1 MGLYRIERL
10 NVQLRDEI
18 AKLILHGDIKDYRVS
33 EHLTIN
39 RVEVTQDLSYAKV
52 YVSTFLSDEQLE
64 KGVEGLNSAAG
75 FIQSQIAAKMRIRKF
90 PRMTFVVD
98 SAMKDGFKMV
108 NKLNELEEETKAW
121 NIRKCWMKTRK
132 KQKNKCRIQV
142 LTK

>member
-64 KGVEGLNSAAG
+64 KGVEGLSSAAG

-121 NIRKCWMKTRK
+121 EKEHPEMLDENQEEAK
-132 KQKNKCRIQV
+132 K
-142 LTK
+142 